1 MPKIKSRAQSTS
13 GNYEIRLAVAQ
24 SLNRGDRVRH
34 RVTRKL
40 GVFQE
45 INLGYALPEVWV
57 QFDSD
62 SEISFPISCNPLDL
76 ELVNSE
82 LNQPEEM
89 ASMSESE
96 LSDAKTISVAAVQIL
111 EELTEVEA
119 AELHRLELKV
129 ERAFYEAG
137 TALREIRDKRLYRST
152 HRTFEQYCQDRF
164 GFQRAHSY
172 RLIEAAAIVD
182 NLSPNTASNNL
193 SPNGRQILPTSERQ
207 VRDLINLEPDEQRQI
222 WQQAVVESGGKVP
235 SGRIVKGIVERLK
248 EKPRFQTAS
257 DFCSLGDAFILIRL
271 EGEERKYNGCWAIAL
286 DINNFTVGVDV
297 HDATMLVK
305 PENLKPIDD
314 PDVRR
319 QLPQILNRIRRLRDC
334 GLLDRCAYTV
344 LESLGRQTYL
354 TSVEE
359 GLLQWLESHYG
370 VVSEENGCDSAT
382 K

>member
-13 GNYEIRLAVAQ
+13 GNYGTRLAVAQ

-34 RVTRKL
+34 RVTGKL
-40 GVFQE
+40 GAFQE

-62 SEISFPISCNPLDL
+62 NEIVIPTSCNPLDL
-76 ELVNSE
+76 ELVSSE
-82 LNQPEEM
+82 SNQPEEM
-89 ASMSESE
+89 PLVSEFE
-96 LSDAKTISVAAVQIL
+96 LSNAETISVPAVQVL
-111 EELTEVEA
+111 EELTEAEV

-137 TALREIRDKRLYRST
+137 AALREIRDKRLYRST

-193 SPNGRQILPTSERQ
+193 SPIGRQIMPTSERQ
-207 VRDLINLEPDEQRQI
+207 VRDLINLQPDEQRQI
-222 WQQAVVESGGKVP
+222 WQQAVVEAGSKVP

-248 EKPRFQTAS
+248 SKPLHSAS
-257 DFCSLGDAFILIRL
+257 DFCSLGDVFILARL
-271 EGEERKYNGCWAIAL
+271 ERAERKYNRCWAIASHV
-286 DINNFTVGVDV
+286 NNFTLGVDV
-297 HDATMLVK
+297 YDRTLTVK
-305 PENLKPIDD
+305 PENLKRIDE

-319 QLPQILNRIRRLRDC
+319 QLPQTLKRIRRLRNV
-334 GLLDRCAYTV
+334 GLLDRGAYNI
-344 LESLGRQTYL
+344 LEDLGRHTYL
-354 TSVEE
+354 TDLEND
-359 GLLQWLESHYG
+359 LLTFLERRYG
-370 VVSEENGCDSAT
+370 IQD
-382 K
+382 